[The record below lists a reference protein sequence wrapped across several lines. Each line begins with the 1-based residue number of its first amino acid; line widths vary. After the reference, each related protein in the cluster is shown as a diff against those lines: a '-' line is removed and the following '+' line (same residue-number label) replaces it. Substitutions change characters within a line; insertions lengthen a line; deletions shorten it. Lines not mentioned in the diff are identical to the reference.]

1 MIESLKLSF
10 PLVFGS
16 AAMILLLTFS
26 LSPERKLDKYPGPLL
41 AKFSRLWL
49 ARQAGRGNRFQVVH
63 ELHKKYGS
71 FVRLAPDHIS
81 ISSPLAIPIVY
92 GHGTGF
98 TKADFYDAFVS
109 IRRGLFNTR
118 DRKEHTRKRKIVSHV
133 FSQKNVLEF
142 EEHIQDVIDNLFGK
156 WDAMSRDKKL
166 QTQGFDI
173 LDWLN
178 FFAFDVIGSLAF
190 GRPFGMVSAG
200 RDVAPVSTPASTSG
214 TASTGKVE
222 HLPAIEILNRRGEYS
237 ATMGCIPPLLRPL
250 AKKLPW
256 FSRGL
261 ESVRKLAGIAIAAVG
276 TRMELEESGG
286 GADSRDL
293 LSKLMKGK
301 DENGNPMG
309 REELTAEALTQ
320 LIAGSDTTSNSSC
333 AILYYLSNNPR
344 VVTKLLSELAPVAE
358 TKEPGFVSFSCE
370 DVKDLPYL
378 QACIDE
384 ALRLHSTSAIGLPRI
399 VPEGGAVVCD
409 EFFPEGMT
417 LSVPAYTV
425 HRDPVVWGEDADA
438 YRPERWFE
446 QDKAAMNASFIPF
459 SFGPR
464 SCVGRNLASMELL
477 LIISSTVQRYSLT
490 PVHPGQALDTAEGFL
505 RKPTGYL
512 VKMKRRESSI
522 EDQ

>member
-1 MIESLKLSF
+1 MT
-10 PLVFGS
+10 
-16 AAMILLLTFS
+16 AA
-26 LSPERKLDKYPGPLL
+26 G
-41 AKFSRLWL
+41 
-49 ARQAGRGNRFQVVH
+49 
-63 ELHKKYGS
+63 
-71 FVRLAPDHIS
+71 
-81 ISSPLAIPIVY
+81 
-92 GHGTGF
+92 
-98 TKADFYDAFVS
+98 
-109 IRRGLFNTR
+109 
-118 DRKEHTRKRKIVSHV
+118 
-133 FSQKNVLEF
+133 
-142 EEHIQDVIDNLFGK
+142 
-156 WDAMSRDKKL
+156 
-166 QTQGFDI
+166 
-173 LDWLN
+173 LN

-214 TASTGKVE
+214 TTSSSQIE

-256 FSRGL
+256 FFRGL

-276 TRMELEESGG
+276 TRMELEESGE

-320 LIAGSDTTSNSSC
+320 LIAGEFRIHERVIEKMVVSDLPSQLCWPGSDTTSNSSC

-358 TKEPGFVSFSCE
+358 TKEPGFVSFSFE

-417 LSVPAYTV
+417 LSVPV
-425 HRDPVVWGEDADA
+425 SW
-438 YRPERWFE
+438 
-446 QDKAAMNASFIPF
+446 
-459 SFGPR
+459 
-464 SCVGRNLASMELL
+464 
-477 LIISSTVQRYSLT
+477 
-490 PVHPGQALDTAEGFL
+490 
-505 RKPTGYL
+505 
-512 VKMKRRESSI
+512 
-522 EDQ
+522 